1 MAKTETNRPDY
12 HDEETMLRVSS
23 FLKSRHFE
31 SFGIIE
37 VKVENGVVTLSGNV
51 GSYYEKQVAISS
63 VLRVAGVANV
73 VDEITV
79 NGELSPFGKTQRSL
93 VKEISLFVDPG
104 NAPAT
109 LITELL
115 IELSALSVSLGGTPL
130 QISGDEIV
138 DIALSPEAVQL
149 SLIHI

>member
-1 MAKTETNRPDY
+1 MAKTETNLPDY
-12 HDEETMLRVSS
+12 HDEETMLQVSS
-23 FLKSRHFE
+23 FLKSQSLR
-31 SFGIIE
+31 SLWNIG
-37 VKVENGVVTLSGNV
+37 VNVENGVVTLSGEV
-51 GSYYEKQVAISS
+51 SSYYEKQVAINS
-63 VLRVAGVANV
+63 VTQVPGVANV

-79 NGELSPFGKTQRSL
+79 IVGLSPFGKTQRSL
-93 VKEISLFVDPG
+93 VNEISLFIDPG

-138 DIALSPEAVQL
+138 DIALSPEAVQ
-149 SLIHI
+149 